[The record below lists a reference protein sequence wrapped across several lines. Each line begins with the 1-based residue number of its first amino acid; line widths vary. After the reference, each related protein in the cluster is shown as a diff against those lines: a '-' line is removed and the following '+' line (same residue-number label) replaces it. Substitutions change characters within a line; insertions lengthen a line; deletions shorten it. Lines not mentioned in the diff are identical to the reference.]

1 MRSATDRRPAARGD
15 ERRDALLRSL
25 DEHLQESSLES
36 IKIADISRSAGVTR
50 SAFYFYFESKATA
63 VAALMEQMYD
73 ESFVAAGH
81 LSGAGEPADNIE
93 ATIRG
98 LFAAWDRHQHL
109 FRAMLDAR
117 ATNAAVREMWESD
130 RGSFVPAVA
139 SMIDA
144 ERAAGRAPV
153 GPESAA
159 LAATL
164 LELNDRMLERLAR
177 GDGLP
182 REEQVAVVVHIWL
195 SSIYGG
201 SIHESSS

>member
-36 IKIADISRSAGVTR
+36 IRIADISRSAGVTR
-50 SAFYFYFESKATA
+50 SAFYFYFESKAAA

-73 ESFVAAGH
+73 ESIAAAGH
-81 LSGAGEPADNIE
+81 LAGDGTPADNIE

-109 FRAMLDAR
+109 YRAMLEAR
-117 ATNAAVREMWESD
+117 ATNPAVRDLWESD
-130 RGSFVPAVA
+130 RESFVPAVA
-139 SMIDA
+139 SMIQA
-144 ERAAGRAPV
+144 ERAAGRAPA
-153 GPESAA
+153 GPDAAA
-159 LAATL
+159 LAAIL

-177 GDGLP
+177 GGGLP
-182 REEQVAVVVHIWL
+182 RDEQVAVVVHIWL
-195 SSIYGG
+195 SSIYG
-201 SIHESSS
+201 SAS

>member
-36 IKIADISRSAGVTR
+36 IKIADVSRRAGVTR
-50 SAFYFYFESKATA
+50 SAFYFYFESKAAA

-73 ESFVAAGH
+73 ESIAATAH
-81 LSGAGEPADNIE
+81 LAGGGNPSDNIE

-109 FRAMLDAR
+109 YRAMLEAR
-117 ATNAAVREMWESD
+117 ATNTAVRELWESD
-130 RGSFVPAVA
+130 RESFVPAVA
-139 SMIDA
+139 AMIEA
-144 ERAAGRAPV
+144 ERAAGKAPA
-153 GPESAA
+153 GPDAKA
-159 LAATL
+159 LAAIL

-177 GDGLP
+177 GGGMP
-182 REEQVAVVVHIWL
+182 RDEQVAVVVHIWL
-195 SSIYGG
+195 SSIYG
-201 SIHESSS
+201 STS